1 MIRRK
6 TVASIDISKYS
17 TQHKASSVSTQTEG
31 KGIAELLNK
40 EISLFEKKFG
50 AKEKEAFYSELGLL
64 LSTGVDIKTAFEI
77 IEEDI
82 PDKKHRAM
90 LEQIKNNIIGGKR
103 IFEAVSAFSK
113 VFSNYECQSI
123 KIGEETGKLP
133 EVLKELGSFYQSSI
147 KLRRQIVGV
156 LTYPVVVISM
166 AILIVYF
173 MLSFVVPI
181 FSDIFS
187 QSGGQLPELTQFL
200 IRVSNKSGLIFYTLF
215 AIILGAGV
223 LHKTQSKK
231 DWYRN
236 YTSALFLKLPVVNKL
251 IRKIYLTR
259 FCQSMK
265 LLSGARVMV
274 HEALELVGNMIDY
287 YPMEQALSEVKRE
300 VVMEGKLL
308 NESLAKHSIF
318 PKKLVALIKLSEEVN
333 EPELI
338 YEKLH
343 SQYSAEIEHQ
353 QAVVGKLIEPV
364 FIILL
369 GLFVGFILV
378 AMYLPMFEMSSGNF

>member
-1 MIRRK
+1 M
-6 TVASIDISKYS
+6 AGIDISKYS
-17 TQHKASSVSTQTEG
+17 QETTFVRNVSEKKNERG
-31 KGIAELLNK
+31 VADLLNR
-40 EISLFEKKFG
+40 EIKFFEKKFG
-50 AKEKEAFYSELGLL
+50 AKEKESFYSELGLL

-82 PDKKHRAM
+82 AEKKHKHM
-90 LEQIKNNIIGGKR
+90 LENIKNSIIGGKR
-103 IFEAVSAFSK
+103 IFEAVSVYEK
-113 VFSNYECQSI
+113 VFSNYEMQSI

-133 EVLKELGSFYQSSI
+133 EVLKELGGFYESSI

-156 LTYPVVVISM
+156 LTYPIVVISM

-181 FSDIFS
+181 FSDIFA
-187 QSGGQLPELTQFL
+187 QNGGQLPELTQFL
-200 IRVSNKSGLIFYTLF
+200 IRVSNKSGAIFYTLF
-215 AIILGAGV
+215 SLILSGIV

-231 DWYRN
+231 NWYRH
-236 YTSALFLKLPVVNKL
+236 YTSSAFLKVPVINKL
-251 IRKIYLTR
+251 IRKIYLAR

-265 LLSGARVMV
+265 LLAGAKVMV
-274 HEALELVGNMIDY
+274 HEALELVANMIDY
-287 YPMEQALSEVKRE
+287 YPMERALSIVRKD
-300 VVMEGKLL
+300 VVVEGKLL

-338 YEKLH
+338 YEKLYQ
-343 SQYSAEIEHQ
+343 QYSAEIEHQ

>member
-1 MIRRK
+1 MQ
-6 TVASIDISKYS
+6 SIDLSKY
-17 TQHKASSVSTQTEG
+17 AATQTTATPLSKKEREG
-31 KGIAELLNK
+31 SVTEVLNR
-40 EISLFEKKFG
+40 EIKLFSKKFG

-64 LSTGVDIKTAFEI
+64 LGTGVDIKTAFEI

-82 PDKKHRAM
+82 TDKKHRAM
-90 LEQIKNNIIGGKR
+90 LESIKDNIIAGKR
-103 IFEAVSAFSK
+103 IFEAMAAFGQA
-113 VFSNYECQSI
+113 FSNYEVQSI

-133 EVLKELGSFYQSSI
+133 EVLKELGSFYESSI
-147 KLRRQIVGV
+147 KLRRQVVGV

-173 MLSFVVPI
+173 MLAFVVPI
-181 FSDIFS
+181 FSDIFA
-187 QSGGQLPELTQFL
+187 QSGSQLPELTQLL
-200 IRVSNKSGLIFYTLF
+200 IRMSEKSGSIFSVLF
-215 AIILGAGV
+215 VLSLSGFI
-223 LHKTQSKK
+223 LHKSQSKK
-231 DWYRN
+231 DWYR
-236 YTSALFLKLPVVNKL
+236 YLSSRFFLRVPVVNKL
-251 IRKIYLTR
+251 IQKIYLAR

-274 HEALELVGNMIDY
+274 HEALDLVGNMIDY
-287 YPMEQALSEVKRE
+287 YPLEQALKEVRRE
-300 VVMEGKLL
+300 VVLEGKLL
-308 NESLAKHSIF
+308 NESLAKHRIF
-318 PKKLVALIKLSEEVN
+318 PRKLVALIKLSEEVN

-343 SQYSAEIEHQ
+343 QQYSAELEHQ